1 MCLVFLGSGFETW
14 RRIFMSCVLQP
25 GTAGATQHLSQGFF
39 WAQLLVPQKHF
50 KWSRPSLRIFSV
62 TNALV
67 CFCVHSYYCCDCI
80 DVRWKVLFLC
90 EVQAKAYAKVPVYP
104 PTRTPLFSCE
114 VTVCVRIC
122 CVDIFQK
129 WAWYCP
135 PQFGQQFTCVGFCD
149 TKQEMWSR
157 WRQKK
162 KKKAWLMCRLPAF
175 CNAQL
180 WPLFHCLWLMG
191 LLLAEKKNCF
201 SNQCCGINE
210 FDVVKSTS
218 SLVWMFANSFK

>member
-1 MCLVFLGSGFETW
+1 MPSFAFVCIRTTVVTALMYVGKYC
-14 RRIFMSCVLQP
+14 SCVKYKL
-25 GTAGATQHLSQGFF
+25 
-39 WAQLLVPQKHF
+39 KHML
-50 KWSRPSLRIFSV
+50 KCLYI
-62 TNALV
+62 
-67 CFCVHSYYCCDCI
+67 
-80 DVRWKVLFLC
+80 
-90 EVQAKAYAKVPVYP
+90 
-104 PTRTPLFSCE
+104 PLCE

-162 KKKAWLMCRLPAF
+162 KKKSLANVSSAGVLQCPAL
-175 CNAQL
+175 ATL
-180 WPLFHCLWLMG
+180 S
-191 LLLAEKKNCF
+191 LLVVDGTAAGWKKNCF

>member
-104 PTRTPLFSCE
+104 PVWSDCLRQNMLCRHLSE
-114 VTVCVRIC
+114 VSLVL
-122 CVDIFQK
+122 
-129 WAWYCP
+129 P
-135 PQFGQQFTCVGFCD
+135 PTIWPAIHLCGLLRYEAGNVI
-149 TKQEMWSR
+149 KMKE
-157 WRQKK
+157 KK

-191 LLLAEKKNCF
+191 LLLAEKKIAF
-201 SNQCCGINE
+201 PIS
-210 FDVVKSTS
+210 VVVLTS
-218 SLVWMFANSFK
+218 LMSLNILRL

>member
-25 GTAGATQHLSQGFF
+25 GTAGATQLLSQGFF

-67 CFCVHSYYCCDCI
+67 CFCVHSYYCCDCV

-104 PTRTPLFSCE
+104 PTQTPLFSCE

-135 PQFGQQFTCVGFCD
+135 HNLASNSLVWAFAIRSRKCD
-149 TKQEMWSR
+149 QDEG
-157 WRQKK
+157 KK
-162 KKKAWLMCRLPAF
+162 KKK
-175 CNAQL
+175 
-180 WPLFHCLWLMG
+180 
-191 LLLAEKKNCF
+191 KKP
-201 SNQCCGINE
+201 G
-210 FDVVKSTS
+210 
-218 SLVWMFANSFK
+218 

>member
-104 PTRTPLFSCE
+104 PTQTPLFSCE

-162 KKKAWLMCRLPAF
+162 KKSLANVSSAGVLQCPAL
-175 CNAQL
+175 ATL
-180 WPLFHCLWLMG
+180 S
-191 LLLAEKKNCF
+191 LLVVDGTAAGWKKNCF

>member
-104 PTRTPLFSCE
+104 PVWSDCLRQNMLCRHLSE
-114 VTVCVRIC
+114 VSLVL
-122 CVDIFQK
+122 
-129 WAWYCP
+129 P
-135 PQFGQQFTCVGFCD
+135 PTIWPAIHLCGLLRYEAGNVI
-149 TKQEMWSR
+149 KMKA
-157 WRQKK
+157 KK
-162 KKKAWLMCRLPAF
+162 KKKSLANVSSAGVLQCPAL
-175 CNAQL
+175 ATL
-180 WPLFHCLWLMG
+180 S
-191 LLLAEKKNCF
+191 LLVVDGTAAGWKKNCF

>member
-157 WRQKK
+157 WRKKK
-162 KKKAWLMCRLPAF
+162 KKKAWVMCRLPAF

-191 LLLAEKKNCF
+191 LLLAEKKIAF
-201 SNQCCGINE
+201 PIS
-210 FDVVKSTS
+210 VVVLTS
-218 SLVWMFANSFK
+218 LMSLNLLRL